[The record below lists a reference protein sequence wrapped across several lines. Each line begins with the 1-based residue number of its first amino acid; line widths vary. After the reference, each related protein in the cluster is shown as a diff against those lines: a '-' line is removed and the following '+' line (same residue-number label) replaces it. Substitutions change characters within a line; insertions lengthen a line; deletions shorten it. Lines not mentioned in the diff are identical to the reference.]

1 MKSKSKIMQGRHLD
15 QRYRGNKEAKGYRV
29 MLRMRKRM
37 ALKYPD
43 IFKLSPAEQE
53 EMRIKTGDLLT

>member
-1 MKSKSKIMQGRHLD
+1 MQGRHLD